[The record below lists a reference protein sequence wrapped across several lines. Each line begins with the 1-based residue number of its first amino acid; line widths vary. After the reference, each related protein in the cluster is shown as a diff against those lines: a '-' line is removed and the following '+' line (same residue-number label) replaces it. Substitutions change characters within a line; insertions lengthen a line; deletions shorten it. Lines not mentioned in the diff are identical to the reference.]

1 MDTADQLGLRQL
13 NRKGHPV
20 LKITVPNTVELF
32 DLYAPVPPPAKG
44 QPPVKGEWMY
54 RLYSGYAHAKQWAL
68 TLGARAMAP
77 SDSSGRTLALAQ
89 GQELTAVYS
98 THECVNAIERAIDAF
113 EQLRR

>member
-1 MDTADQLGLRQL
+1 MAAADRLGLRQL
-13 NRKGHPV
+13 NKKGDPT
-20 LKITVPNTVELF
+20 LKSIVPGTVELF
-32 DLYAPVPPPAKG
+32 DLYAPTPR
-44 QPPVKGEWMY
+44 PVKGQSRY

-68 TLGARAMAP
+68 ALGAQAIAP
-77 SDSSGRTLALAQ
+77 SDSSGRTIALAQ